1 MTHHTTVVQSRNIVL
16 LLLSLFFSFTIL
28 TAKEILG
35 KYSSHKREGKSIIV
49 SSQQGERLRV
59 TPYGKYMIRIQ
70 AVRDSEEFFADD
82 RYEMV
87 ESHQWPGSLIL
98 LEDSTSLTASTDSSD
113 GLAVRIEKKA
123 LRFSFGKS
131 GSAFEFL
138 HQSDGICWDGDT
150 IHSSFAYDASEHF
163 AGLGHGYFGRGKQID
178 LRGEVVQRNYGTQHG
193 QQAPL
198 LVPFY
203 LSSKGY
209 GVFLNST
216 FPNTFKFGAN
226 GEYEFSIAGEGRM
239 DYFVILG
246 PEFKNI
252 LDRYTQLT
260 GRPRFFPQAAFGLAL
275 SDKGNDHTSTAPS
288 DEKWWKEKII
298 AHRNAGFPLD
308 HIIND
313 NRWRAGGGQRC
324 ISYFEWDRGRYPDPK
339 EYEQWVKSNGLIL
352 TIDFNRCI
360 ASHSEGWK
368 PSFNIPQPDSIDFND
383 SAPDFTK
390 KEVRDWFWNIFWT
403 KSVDPALG
411 FPGDA
416 FWIDEF
422 DEMGKAPLSM
432 VMGNGR
438 TWREMKNYWFFLI
451 AKSLV
456 QDGWDKNFNGTKRPF
471 VWVRG
476 MTAGAQRYATL
487 WSGDIKPSYDEMK
500 MQIRG
505 LQFAGLAGFP
515 FWGHDAGGFNNWE
528 ENHGPNDNMYR
539 QWSMAFGSF
548 TPFWKPHGIG
558 QSRWPLDRP
567 PIVQKDA
574 KVYSELRYKLMPY
587 IYTYAHHSTESG
599 MPIAR
604 AMVIDHQNDSLA
616 WKYDLQYMWGNEM
629 LVAPNCSDSNKVTV
643 WLPEGNWYDFWNDD
657 IIKGN
662 QIISYPAP
670 TGKLPLFIKAGSIIP
685 MGNYA
690 VSTAF
695 LKKDSLTVHVYTGSD
710 ASFNLYEDDGVT
722 EHYRTNNEKRT
733 TKITFTQS
741 DFSLAIDSSVGSF
754 TNAPVNRAVRI
765 EFHGIQKQICLAAN
779 GVKLKTY
786 KSEREAMAAR
796 EGIVWNK
803 KKNILSVFL
812 KSTLVTK
819 PIVISSIKNCQ

>member
-1 MTHHTTVVQSRNIVL
+1 ML
-16 LLLSLFFSFTIL
+16 LLFLVILFSFTL
-28 TAKEILG
+28 LPAKEMLG
-35 KYSSHKREGKSIIV
+35 KFASYQRDGRGFLITGE
-49 SSQQGERLRV
+49 QGERLRV

-70 AVRDSEEFFADD
+70 AVRAKEDFFPDD

-87 ESHQWPGSLIL
+87 ESHQWPGALLL

-123 LRFSFGKS
+123 LQFSFGKN
-131 GSAFEFL
+131 GSAFEL
-138 HQSDGICWDGDT
+138 LRCADGIWWNGDT
-150 IHSSFAYDASEHF
+150 IHSSFVYDADEHF
-163 AGLGHGYFGRGKQID
+163 TGLGHGYYGREKKID
-178 LRGEVVQRNYGTQHG
+178 LKGEVVHRNYGTQHG

-198 LVPFY
+198 IVPFY
-203 LSSKGY
+203 FSSKGY

-216 FPNTFKFGAN
+216 FPNTFNFGAN

-239 DYFVILG
+239 DYFIILG
-246 PEFKNI
+246 PDFKDI

-260 GRPRFFPQAAFGLAL
+260 GRPRFFSQSALGLAL
-275 SDKGNDHTSTAPS
+275 SDKGNDHNSTDPS
-288 DEKWWKEKII
+288 DEKWWKAKIT

-308 HIIND
+308 HIVND

-324 ISYFEWDRGRYPDPK
+324 LSYFDWDLTRYPDPK
-339 EYEQWVKSNGLIL
+339 EYNEWIKANGLIFTL
-352 TIDFNRCI
+352 DFNRCI

-368 PSFNIPQPDSIDFND
+368 SSFNIPQPDSIDFND
-383 SAPDFTK
+383 SAPDLTK
-390 KEVRDWFWNIFWT
+390 QQVRDWFWNIFWT
-403 KSVDPALG
+403 KSINPELH

-422 DEMGKAPLSM
+422 DEMGKAPFSM

-438 TWREMKNYWFFLI
+438 TWREMRNYWFFLI
-451 AKSLV
+451 AKALV
-456 QDGWDKNFNGTKRPF
+456 QDGWDKKFAGTKRPF

-487 WSGDIKPSYDEMK
+487 WSGDIKPSYDDMK
-500 MQIRG
+500 SQVRG
-505 LQFAGLAGFP
+505 MQFAGLAGFP

-567 PIVQKDA
+567 AIVQKDA

-587 IYTYAHHSTESG
+587 IYTYSHLSTVSG
-599 MPIAR
+599 LPIAR
-604 AMVIDHQNDSLA
+604 AMVLEHQNDSLA
-616 WKYDLQYMWGNEM
+616 WKYALQYMWGNEM
-629 LVAPNCSDSNKVTV
+629 LVAPNCSDGDNVNV
-643 WLPEGNWYDFWNDD
+643 WLPEGNWYDFWSDG
-657 IIKGN
+657 ILKGS
-662 QIISYPAP
+662 QVISYPGP

-690 VSTAF
+690 VGTAF
-695 LKKDSLTVHVYTGSD
+695 LNKDSLTIHVYTGSD
-710 ASFNLYEDDGVT
+710 ASFTLYEDDGVT
-722 EHYRTNNEKRT
+722 ERYRTDNEKRT
-733 TKITFTQS
+733 TQITFTQS
-741 DFSLAIDSSVGSF
+741 NFSLVVDSAMGSF
-754 TNAPVNRAVRI
+754 TNATTNRAVRI
-765 EFHGIQKQICLAAN
+765 EFHGVQKQLCLAVN
-779 GVKLKTY
+779 GVQLKMF
-786 KSEREAMAAR
+786 KSERGAIAAR
-796 EGIVWNK
+796 EGMVWNK
-803 KKNILSVFL
+803 KKKTLSVFL
-812 KSTLVTK
+812 KSNAVTE